1 MPGTDAATKPAR
13 ATAPASLVLASAS
26 PTRARLLRAAG
37 VPFHVDAPSV
47 DEAEAKR
54 SLEAEGADGAAIAE
68 ALAELKARRV
78 ARRHPG
84 ALVLGADQILECDG
98 RRFDKPADRT
108 VAAAQLRALAGRE
121 HELVSAAV
129 VMRDETRLWHA
140 VDRARLR
147 MRPLGD
153 AAIAA
158 YLDRAGEA
166 ALGSVGAYQLE
177 GLGAQLFAAVEG
189 DFFTILGLPLLPLL
203 DFLRGHGVVPA

>member
-1 MPGTDAATKPAR
+1 VPGTDPAAKPVR
-13 ATAPASLVLASAS
+13 ASASASLILASAS
-26 PTRARLLRAAG
+26 PTRARMLRSAG
-37 VPFHVDAPSV
+37 VPFRVDAASV

-54 SLEAEGADGAAIAE
+54 SLGAAGADGAEIAE

-78 ARRHPG
+78 AGRHPG

-98 RRFDKPADRT
+98 RRFDKPADRN
-108 VAAAQLRALAGRE
+108 AAVEQLRALSGRR

-129 VMRDETRLWHA
+129 VMRDGTRLWHA
-140 VDRARLR
+140 VDRARLT
-147 MRPLGD
+147 MRPLGE

-158 YLDRAGEA
+158 YLDAAGAA
-166 ALGSVGAYQLE
+166 ALGSVGAYRLE
-177 GLGAQLFAAVEG
+177 GLGAQLFARVEG